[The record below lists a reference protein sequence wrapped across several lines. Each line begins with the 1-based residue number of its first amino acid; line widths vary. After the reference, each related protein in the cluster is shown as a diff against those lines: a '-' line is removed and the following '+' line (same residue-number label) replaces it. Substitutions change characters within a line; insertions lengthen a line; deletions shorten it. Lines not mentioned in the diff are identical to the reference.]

1 MLQYLFQA
9 TVSNVCLILYTLFF
23 SVCLRTQKVLL
34 LLSTPTIIA
43 LIIQPILIEK
53 FAFKSKANFSKHT
66 MMIMLTLLSILICSS
81 SNMSEKNIWILHFI
95 FIGYSEEMLYRMII
109 LDKLRSSYSIFE
121 SIVISSLIFAFLGH
135 ISEPIWDNLVIRF
148 PLGVFLGLIRIK
160 LKNIGVPTICHALY
174 NILLTI

>member
-1 MLQYLFQA
+1 M
-9 TVSNVCLILYTLFF
+9 
-23 SVCLRTQKVLL
+23 
-34 LLSTPTIIA
+34 LSTPTIIA

-109 LDKLRSSYSIFE
+109 LDKLGSSYSIFE
-121 SIVISSLIFAFLGH
+121 SILF
-135 ISEPIWDNLVIRF
+135 
-148 PLGVFLGLIRIK
+148 
-160 LKNIGVPTICHALY
+160 Y
-174 NILLTI
+174 